1 MNKRIQSA
9 WMRTHWT
16 ALHCRRRNTNKKNR
30 TFFEKTL
37 AIYVKC
43 TFAQT
48 ANALVKWIM
57 IEAVAGCDG
66 TLECAFKKNVRFN
79 SRQTIVNEVAHIL
92 WLYFHSIYAPLSL
105 YSKYF
110 IQIGNRM
117 RNYAYRHQI
126 TRSPRTNIKT
136 KCKYCTSRASTS
148 ELFHFNCAILCWC
161 T

>member
-66 TLECAFKKNVRFN
+66 TLECALKKMCAVQFKTNNCEWSSAHLMTIFSFDIRSALPVFEIFYSNWQPNAKLRI
-79 SRQTIVNEVAHIL
+79 QTPNNTLAAH
-92 WLYFHSIYAPLSL
+92 
-105 YSKYF
+105 K
-110 IQIGNRM
+110 
-117 RNYAYRHQI
+117 HQ
-126 TRSPRTNIKT
+126 NQM
-136 KCKYCTSRASTS
+136 
-148 ELFHFNCAILCWC
+148 
-161 T
+161 